1 MVRLLGQSTIH
12 SLIRIGHCTQEPVQ
26 SNDIRVTKLVTLDA
40 SGTTGCHVRYFS
52 NAMKSC
58 LAFILTISMAIAD
71 DNIKPRLAA
80 LTKQFDQ
87 MEAEDNAVELHTQ
100 WLKSPAG
107 QEDIAFLT
115 AHYNDLS
122 ASRKQ
127 DIPQELARTG
137 LVVTVPLL
145 EKALTASDGA
155 LAGVFYA
162 CIVGKLEAGFGKAVA
177 PLVAPWAGR
186 SRTPSRDS
194 AIIVLPILDPD
205 VASKVLF
212 TERFIGES
220 APTADQVLESCNDA
234 GLAVPLPIIESLIL
248 AWEDKAVS
256 PNAEFRIWAGYAKAL
271 TALAVH
277 DSARA
282 LAKAEAIMKTP
293 SFKTDPSKAEYLR
306 ELPLLAAG
314 LSGLYDKVGD
324 YFDKHGQFQDLPE
337 AAQFY
342 FAVIYFE
349 SDVSNGGMS
358 QALHN
363 SVGDHLPLVR
373 KAYQAI
379 GDTQSLD
386 WLDWMLKPFGSAG
399 PSPDRNIRL
408 RQMNEMNPSYF
419 DQESKLS
426 EDWQAK
432 PEGKQPDVPPSWALS
447 IQVSKHAAEIK
458 RALAKP

>member
-1 MVRLLGQSTIH
+1 
-12 SLIRIGHCTQEPVQ
+12 
-26 SNDIRVTKLVTLDA
+26 
-40 SGTTGCHVRYFS
+40 
-52 NAMKSC
+52 MKSC
-58 LAFILTISMAIAD
+58 LVVLLTISMAIAD
-71 DNIKPRLAA
+71 DNIKPRLTAI
-80 LTKQFDQ
+80 TKQFEQ
-87 MEAEDNAVELHTQ
+87 KEEAANAVELHTQ

-107 QEDIAFLT
+107 KEDIAFLT

-122 ASRKQ
+122 SWQKQ

-145 EKALTASDGA
+145 EKALTTSDGT
-155 LAGVFYA
+155 LAGIFYA

-194 AIIVLPILDPD
+194 AIIVLPILDPE

-212 TERFIGES
+212 DEKLIGENS
-220 APTADQVLESCNDA
+220 PTAHQVLESCNDA
-234 GLAVPLPIIESLIL
+234 ALAVPLPILESLIS
-248 AWEDKAVS
+248 AWESKAAS
-256 PNAEFRIWAGYAKAL
+256 PNPEYPIWAGYAKAL

-277 DSARA
+277 DPVRA
-282 LAKAEAIMKTP
+282 LAKAEALMKTP
-293 SFKTDPSKAEYLR
+293 SFKTESSKAEYLR
-306 ELPLLAAG
+306 ELPLLAVG

-324 YFDKHGQFQDLPE
+324 YFAKHENFGDLPE

-349 SDVSNGGMS
+349 SDASNGGLG

-363 SVGDHLPLVR
+363 STGDLLPLVR
-373 KAYQAI
+373 KAYEVI
-379 GDTQSLD
+379 GDTHSLD
-386 WLDWMLKPFGSAG
+386 WLDSMLKPFGSAG

-419 DQESKLS
+419 DQESKLRD
-426 EDWQAK
+426 EWQAK
-432 PEGKQPDVPPSWALS
+432 PDGKQPEVPSSWALS
-447 IQVSKHAAEIK
+447 VYVSKHAAEIK